1 MIKNIKKSISI
12 LFLMA
17 LALGILSAL
26 FFSCTKLKLE
36 PVETYPPGPKPL
48 VKFLEGTPVPAQG
61 AEGSIV
67 TFKISGLGG
76 KDTSQFKFFINQTPA
91 LVIETDSAS
100 VKVKIPANASTG
112 GASVIINGEVYF
124 GPSFTVKGKVSIDP
138 NFNPDINRTNG
149 TIYGIFQNNSNNYL
163 IYGDFTN
170 YGNNASVTNTI
181 TGLAELDGNGNYL
194 TSGGNGTIQLGKL
207 GLNGA
212 VRSVVQLPNSSDYIV
227 AGSFSQYDTVRNV
240 NNIAQIQSSGKLE
253 TTIVDIENPDPINHP
268 EADKDTVPSFNGG
281 VSGAIVK
288 AFYNS
293 STGSITAIG
302 NFTNYSS
309 TFYERSVK
317 GGPFLDLAKIHQ
329 LVRMNEDGSLDS
341 TFNYNPATQSGYE
354 VGNGF
359 ILDALQLPDGR
370 IIVVGNFTT
379 FDGQVVNY
387 IVRINTADGLV
398 DPTFN
403 MGGSGADKSIS
414 HITYNDVSG
423 KILLTGN
430 FKNYNGQPANGV
442 VMIDQ
447 DGAIDPSF
455 TFHKVDAGIPNFA
468 GQLDNGMI
476 IVSGSFNKYD
486 NIVRPGFLILNPDG
500 SLAIGYNNTGLFR
513 GAIYGFTELTSST
526 TGEHQVILVGN
537 FDRFDGIQV
546 GNIVKFILGN

>member
-1 MIKNIKKSISI
+1 MINIKRNIRL
-12 LFLMA
+12 LFLMV
-17 LALGILSAL
+17 LALSVLPVL
-26 FFSCTKLKLE
+26 FFSCSKLKLE

-48 VKFLEGTPVPAQG
+48 VKFLDGAPVPAQG
-61 AEGSIV
+61 VEGSIV
-67 TFKISGLGG
+67 TFKVSGLGG
-76 KDTSQFKFFINQTPA
+76 KDTSQFKFFINQTLA
-91 LVIETDSAS
+91 QVVEVDSAS

-112 GASVIINGEVYF
+112 GSSVLINGEVYF
-124 GPSFTVKGKVSIDP
+124 GPNFMVKGKISIDP
-138 NFNPDINRTNG
+138 NFNPDVNRTNG
-149 TIYGIFQNNSNNYL
+149 TIYGVFQNSSNNYL
-163 IYGDFTN
+163 IYGSFTN
-170 YGNNASVTNTI
+170 YGNSASVSNTI

-194 TSGGNGTIQLGKL
+194 TNGGNGTIQLGKQ
-207 GLNGA
+207 GLNGS
-212 VRSVVQLPNSSDYIV
+212 VLSVVQLPSSDYII
-227 AGSFSQYDTVRNV
+227 AGSFSQYDTIRNV
-240 NNIAQIQSSGKLE
+240 NNITQIQSSGALE
-253 TTIVDIENPDPINHP
+253 TMIVDIENPDPINQP
-268 EADKDTVPSFNGG
+268 DANKDTVPYFNGG
-281 VSGAIVK
+281 VSGGIVK
-288 AFYNS
+288 AFYDDS
-293 STGSITAIG
+293 RGSITAVG
-302 NFTNYSS
+302 NFSNYSS

-317 GGPFLDLAKIHQ
+317 GGPFLDFAKMRQ

-341 TFNYNPATQSGYE
+341 TFNYNPATQSGYD

-359 ILDALQLPDGR
+359 IFDAMQLPDGR

-387 IVRINTADGLV
+387 ITRINTADGSV

-414 HITYNDVSG
+414 HISYNANTG

-447 DGAIDPSF
+447 NGAIDPSF
-455 TFHKVDAGIPNFA
+455 TFRKVDAGIANFA

-486 NIVRPGFLILNPDG
+486 NIVRPGLLILNPDG
-500 SLAIGYNNTGLFR
+500 SLASGYNNTGLFR
-513 GAIYGFTELTSST
+513 GAINGFTELTSST

-546 GNIVKFILGN
+546 GNIVKFTLGN